1 MYGQNS
7 HKGFPPRRACG
18 QNRRVPKPASKL
30 RLRYLYGSVVVYR
43 PGDELPPRVL
53 EDYEIVLMLE
63 GAASYRLDGRMHEV
77 PPGGIILARPG
88 FREKYRWDPHRRTRH
103 AYLHFDFAAPPRE
116 LPPPSRWPVV
126 IADPD
131 PVAAPMVRHLLGRV
145 ASRKGA
151 GWPSLRAGAAEEAFL
166 AVLLRVLIAPAR
178 GSGPRGPELPEQVHA
193 GLAAMR
199 DVLET
204 DPCRPVSL
212 DELAARASVT
222 GKHLCR
228 LFRAS
233 LGHPPLA
240 TFRLLKLQ
248 LAMALLGRSNL
259 SVKEI
264 ALRCGFDNPL
274 YFTRIFTRVYQ
285 APPTAVRARLRRG
298 QAPPRNPLPP
308 EITPRVHW

>member
-1 MYGQNS
+1 M
-7 HKGFPPRRACG
+7 HKIRIFLVLAPGGRKIGPMA
-18 QNRRVPKPASKL
+18 VSPARL
-30 RLRYLYGSVVVYR
+30 RLRYLYGTVVVYR

-63 GAASYRLDGRMHEV
+63 GTASYQLGGKMHKV
-77 PPGGIILARPG
+77 PPGGIILAQPG
-88 FREKYRWDPHRRTRH
+88 FREKYAWDRQRPTRH
-103 AYLHFDFAAPPRE
+103 AYLHFDFAAPPRA

-126 IADPD
+126 IPEPD
-131 PVAAPMVRHLLGRV
+131 PVVAPMMRHLLGRV

-151 GWPSLRAGAAEEAFL
+151 GWPSLRAGTEQEAFL
-166 AVLLRVLIAPAR
+166 AVLLRVLVEPAR
-178 GSGPRGPELPEQVHA
+178 VTGPRGPELPEQVHA

-298 QAPPRNPLPP
+298 QPPPRNPLPP

>member
-1 MYGQNS
+1 M
-7 HKGFPPRRACG
+7 
-18 QNRRVPKPASKL
+18 ASSVARL
-30 RLRYLYGSVVVYR
+30 RLRYLYGTVVAYR

-63 GAASYRLDGRMHEV
+63 GTASYRADGKMHKV
-77 PPGGIILARPG
+77 PPDGIILARPG
-88 FREKYRWDPHRRTRH
+88 FREKYTWDAHRRTRH

-116 LPPPSRWPVV
+116 LPPTSRWPVV
-126 IADPD
+126 IPDPD
-131 PVAAPMVRHLLGRV
+131 PVAAPMIKHLLGRV

-151 GWPSLRAGAAEEAFL
+151 GWPSLRAGPAEEALL
-166 AVLLRVLIAPAR
+166 AVLLRVLVEPHR
-178 GSGPRGPELPEQVHA
+178 GTGLLGPELPEQVQA

-228 LFRAS
+228 LFRGS

-240 TFRLLKLQ
+240 TFRLLRLQ
-248 LAMALLGRSNL
+248 LAMALLGRSDL

-274 YFTRIFTRVYQ
+274 YFTRIFTRVYG

-298 QAPPRNPLPP
+298 QAPPRSPLPP

>member
-1 MYGQNS
+1 M
-7 HKGFPPRRACG
+7 
-18 QNRRVPKPASKL
+18 PKPASKL

-264 ALRCGFDNPL
+264 ALRCGFENPL

>member
-1 MYGQNS
+1 MR
-7 HKGFPPRRACG
+7 PP
-18 QNRRVPKPASKL
+18 PAKL
-30 RLRYLYGSVVVYR
+30 RLRYLYGTVVAYR
-43 PGDELPPRVL
+43 PGDELPTRVL

-63 GAASYRLDGRMHEV
+63 GTASYRLEGKMHKV

-88 FREKYRWDPHRRTRH
+88 FREEYAWDPQRRTRH

-116 LPPPSRWPVV
+116 LPPFSRWPVV
-126 IADPD
+126 ITDPD
-131 PVAAPMVRHLLGRV
+131 PVAAPMVRHLLERV

-151 GWPSLRAGAAEEAFL
+151 AWPSLRAGPAEESFL
-166 AVLLRVLIAPAR
+166 AVLLRVLVEPAR
-178 GSGPRGPELPEQVHA
+178 GTGLRGPELPEQVHA
-193 GLAAMR
+193 GLVAMR

-204 DPCRPVSL
+204 DPCRSVSL

-228 LFRAS
+228 LFRSS

-248 LAMALLGRSNL
+248 LAMALLGRTDL

-264 ALRCGFDNPL
+264 AVRCGFDNPL
-274 YFTRIFTRVYQ
+274 YFTRIFTRVYG
-285 APPTAVRARLRRG
+285 APPTAIRARLRRG

-308 EITPRVHW
+308 EITPRIHW

>member
-1 MYGQNS
+1 MPTATA
-7 HKGFPPRRACG
+7 H
-18 QNRRVPKPASKL
+18 L
-30 RLRYLYGSVVVYR
+30 RLRYLYGTVVAYR
-43 PGDELPPRVL
+43 QGDELAPRVL

-63 GAASYRLDGRMHEV
+63 GTASYRADGKMHKV

-88 FREKYRWDPHRRTRH
+88 FREKYTWDVHRRTRH
-103 AYLHFDFAAPPRE
+103 AYLHFDFAAP
-116 LPPPSRWPVV
+116 
-126 IADPD
+126 
-131 PVAAPMVRHLLGRV
+131 MMKHLLGRV
-145 ASRKGA
+145 ASRKGG
-151 GWPSLRAGAAEEAFL
+151 GWPSLRAGPAEEAFL
-166 AVLLRVLIAPAR
+166 AVLLRVLVEPHR
-178 GSGPRGPELPEQVHA
+178 GAGLLGPELPEQVQA

-199 DVLET
+199 GVLET

-248 LAMALLGRSNL
+248 LAMALLGRSDL

-264 ALRCGFDNPL
+264 AVRCGFDNPL
-274 YFTRIFTRVYQ
+274 YFTRIFSRVYG
-285 APPTAVRARLRRG
+285 APPTAVRTRLRRG

>member
-18 QNRRVPKPASKL
+18 QNRPVPKPASKL